1 MSGPSTGGPRPDR
14 PALVGSARRALALV
28 RQVPARR
35 AARRDARSWSA
46 DGFDP
51 WTAVTAGPGAH
62 CNICRWAGP
71 AFEGPAHSE
80 GASCPRCGSIARDR
94 FLFRALQARVARPA
108 PGRRLRLL
116 ETSPRLGPAYRQ
128 AMGGWFDYLCSD
140 FDERAHAGMV
150 RIDLQAI
157 DLPTADLDVILTP
170 HVLEHVPDTG
180 RALSELARVLRPG
193 GWLLLQVPLLQ
204 GRTAPPAEPEF
215 HGDHTPVFWRFGP
228 ELGAVLAAHG
238 FEVDLL
244 VTAGLFDAVT
254 GAGHAVGD
262 ASPWPRPVSP
272 EFDVDDLLAG
282 LGEPDAQERLAV
294 VADRTEAA
302 RHGFEPAYMFVT
314 FAARRLDDR

>member
-1 MSGPSTGGPRPDR
+1 VSGPATGGPAPER
-14 PALVGSARRALALV
+14 PALVASARRALALV

-35 AARRDARSWSA
+35 AARREVRSWSA

-51 WTAVTAGPGAH
+51 WTAVAAGPGAH
-62 CNICRWAGP
+62 CNICRWTGP
-71 AFEGPAHSE
+71 SFGGPAHSE
-80 GASCPRCGSIARDR
+80 GALCPRCGSIARDR
-94 FLFRALQARVARPA
+94 FLFRALQARVDPPA
-108 PGRRLRLL
+108 PDRRLRLL

-128 AMGGWFDYLCSD
+128 AMGRWFDYLCSD

-170 HVLEHVPDTG
+170 HVLEHVPDTD

-228 ELGAVLAAHG
+228 GLGAVLAAHG

-244 VTAGLFDAVT
+244 VTADLFDAVT
-254 GAGHAVGD
+254 RAGGAAGGHE
-262 ASPWPRPVSP
+262 PWPRPVSP
-272 EFDVDDLLAG
+272 EFDVDDLLTGLAG
-282 LGEPDAQERLAV
+282 PDTRDRLTV
-294 VADRTEAA
+294 VADHADA
-302 RHGFEPAYMFVT
+302 VRHGFEPAYMFVT
-314 FAARRLDDR
+314 FAARRLDER